1 MEMGMKRSVVVAVLF
16 VASQLLAGCSY
27 FVSKA
32 ADSFGNNLT
41 SAMLNQDDPELVR
54 AGMPSYIILL
64 DSFLQGEED
73 NPAIL
78 SSAATM
84 YASYGSVFA
93 NDPARAKRLTRRARD
108 YADQAMCQ
116 TLLESCDWRGMPY
129 EDFVTS
135 LKQVDA
141 EDAEELYAY
150 GFAFLA
156 YIRAHSDDWNALAEL
171 PQAEAVMQHYID
183 ISGSTAE
190 GSAYNYLGI
199 LQTIRPPALGGKQD
213 EARGHFNTAITLS
226 NGQDLS
232 PKVEMLKG
240 IARMLYDREMNDQ
253 LCGEILG
260 ASPYADGYTLT
271 NVMAKEEALVLCS
284 EADDY
289 F

>member
-1 MEMGMKRSVVVAVLF
+1 MKRTLKIALLV
-16 VASQLLAGCSY
+16 VASQSLLGCSY
-27 FVSKA
+27 FINKA

-41 SAMLNQDDPELVR
+41 SAILNQDDPELVR

-78 SSAATM
+78 SAAATL

-93 NDPARAKRLTRRARD
+93 DDPARAKRLTRRARE

-116 TLLESCDWRGMPY
+116 SFADSCNWRGLPY
-129 EDFVTS
+129 EPFVTS
-135 LKQVDA
+135 LQQVESKQ
-141 EDAEELYAY
+141 AEELYAY
-150 GFAFLA
+150 GFAILA

-171 PQAEAVMQHYID
+171 PQAEAVMQHYIE
-183 ISGSTAE
+183 ISGSQAE
-190 GSAYNYLGI
+190 ASAYNYLGI
-199 LQTIRPPALGGKQD
+199 LQTIRPPALGGKQE
-213 EARGHFNTAITLS
+213 EARGHFNTAIELS
-226 NGQDLS
+226 NGADLS
-232 PKVEMLKG
+232 PPLEMLKG
-240 IARMLYDREMNDQ
+240 IARVLYDRDLNDR
-253 LCGEILG
+253 LCEQILG

-271 NVMAKEEALVLCS
+271 NVLAQEEALALCS

>member
-1 MEMGMKRSVVVAVLF
+1 MNRAVVVVALI
-16 VASQLLAGCSY
+16 VASQLLASCSY
-27 FVSKA
+27 FISRA

-41 SAMLNQDDPELVR
+41 GAILNQDDPELVR
-54 AGMPSYIILL
+54 AGMPSYILLL

-78 SSAATM
+78 ASAATM

-93 NDPARAKRLTRRARD
+93 DDPVRAKRLTRRARE
-108 YADQAMCQ
+108 YSDQAMC
-116 TLLESCDWRGMPY
+116 LSYAASCAWRSLPY
-129 EDFVTS
+129 AEFLAS
-135 LKQVDA
+135 LQQVDA
-141 EDAEELYAY
+141 KQADALYAY

-183 ISGSTAE
+183 ISGAAAE
-190 GSAYNYLGI
+190 SAAHNYLGI
-199 LQTIRPPALGGKQD
+199 LMTIRPPALGGKQG
-213 EARGHFNTAITLS
+213 EARGHFDKAIAMS
-226 NGQDLS
+226 GGRDLS

-240 IARMLYDREMNDQ
+240 IARTLYDRELNDQ
-253 LCGEILG
+253 LCSEILG
-260 ASPYADGYTLT
+260 ASPYADGFTLT
-271 NVMAKEEALVLCS
+271 NVLAKEEALVLCS

>member
-1 MEMGMKRSVVVAVLF
+1 MKRSVVVLLLF
-16 VASQLLAGCSY
+16 ATSQLLAGCS
-27 FVSKA
+27 FFISKA
-32 ADSFGNNLT
+32 ASSFGNNLT
-41 SAMLNQDDPELVR
+41 SAILNQDDPELVR
-54 AGMPSYIILL
+54 AGMPSYILLL

-84 YASYGSVFA
+84 YASYGSIFA
-93 NDPARAKRLTRRARD
+93 SEPAQAKRLTRRARE

-116 TLLESCDWRGMPY
+116 SVAASCNWRDLPY
-129 EDFVTS
+129 QEFIDS
-135 LKQVDA
+135 LNSVDEKHA
-141 EDAEELYAY
+141 AELYAY

-183 ISGSTAE
+183 ISGSNVEA
-190 GSAYNYLGI
+190 SAHNYLGI
-199 LQTIRPPALGGKQD
+199 LMTIRPPALGGKQE
-213 EARGHFNTAITLS
+213 EARGHFNTAIS
-226 NGQDLS
+226 MSGGEDLS
-232 PKVEMLKG
+232 PKVEMIKG
-240 IARMLYDREMNDQ
+240 IARVLYDRELNDQ
-253 LCGEILG
+253 LCDEILS

-271 NVMAKEEALVLCS
+271 NVLAKEEALVLCS

>member
-1 MEMGMKRSVVVAVLF
+1 MKRSVVVALLI
-16 VASQLLAGCSY
+16 VASQILAGCSY
-27 FVSKA
+27 FVSNA
-32 ADSFGNNLT
+32 ADSFAKNLT
-41 SAMLNQDDPELVR
+41 GAFLNQDDPELVR
-54 AGMPSYIILL
+54 AGMPSYILLL

-73 NPAIL
+73 KPAIL

-93 NDPARAKRLTRRARD
+93 DDPVRAKRLTRRARE
-108 YADQAMCQ
+108 YAGQAICQ
-116 TLLESCDWRGMPY
+116 TYPDSCAWRDMPY
-129 EDFVTS
+129 DEFVVS
-135 LKQVDA
+135 LEKLDAKQGD
-141 EDAEELYAY
+141 ELYAY

-183 ISGSTAE
+183 ISGNAVE
-190 GSAYNYLGI
+190 GSAHNYLGI
-199 LQTIRPPALGGKQD
+199 LMTIRPPALGGKQE
-213 EARGHFNTAITLS
+213 EARGHFDTAIALS

-240 IARMLYDREMNDQ
+240 IARTLYDRDLNDQ
-253 LCGEILG
+253 LCADILG

-271 NVMAKEEALVLCS
+271 NVLAKEEASALCS

>member
-1 MEMGMKRSVVVAVLF
+1 MRKSVVVALLIA
-16 VASQLLAGCSY
+16 ASQLLVGCSH

-32 ADSFGNNLT
+32 ANSFGNNLS
-41 SAMLNQDDPELVR
+41 SAILNQDDPELVR
-54 AGMPSYIILL
+54 AAMPSYIILL

-93 NDPARAKRLTRRARD
+93 NDPARAKRLTRRARK

-116 TLLESCDWRGMPY
+116 TLPDSCAWRGMPFA
-129 EDFVTS
+129 EFEVS
-135 LKQVDA
+135 LQQVDA
-141 EDAEELYAY
+141 KHAAELYAY
-150 GFAFLA
+150 GFAYLA

-171 PQAEAVMQHYID
+171 PQAESVMQHYID
-183 ISGSTAE
+183 ISGSTTEA
-190 GSAYNYLGI
+190 SAYNYLGI
-199 LQTIRPPALGGKQD
+199 LQTVRPPALGGKQV
-213 EARGHFNTAITLS
+213 EARGHFDTAINLS

-240 IARMLYDREMNDQ
+240 IARTLYDRELNDQ